1 MSEMLQSRENLHVV
15 HEDIQ
20 QEARERSKSDSQIRE
35 SIAEG
40 LSSAREKNFE
50 AAEHLQEQ
58 IDLTASELQQANISN
73 WRKVRELDAKDISLH
88 EKIEDAEHRLHAENT
103 DTATAIRQEMQDDI
117 SGLARNLTRQTEHL
131 QEQADELSGVVI
143 AEVIERRKDNQEL
156 RQKITDATVEFEGIV
171 ADEASLREEKD
182 EELSGRIET
191 IVYQSNERDDH
202 LQEQANQNAY
212 ANLQISKNLL
222 QEAEYRRKDI
232 QNTQEKIDAETQERV
247 KDTSRIRSVHEVD
260 VSRLEDADSVAAKI
274 RHDKDSGLQEQINEL
289 AYLRLQD
296 ELKNREEHLK
306 AAEDKQHED
315 LQQQTKDTKAAK

>member
-1 MSEMLQSRENLHVV
+1 M
-15 HEDIQ
+15 
-20 QEARERSKSDSQIRE
+20 
-35 SIAEG
+35 
-40 LSSAREKNFE
+40 
-50 AAEHLQEQ
+50 
-58 IDLTASELQQANISN
+58 
-73 WRKVRELDAKDISLH
+73 
-88 EKIEDAEHRLHAENT
+88 HAENT

-117 SGLARNLTRQTEHL
+117 SGLGRNLTRQTEHL

-274 RHDKDSGLQEQINEL
+274 RHDEDSGLQEQINEL

-306 AAEDKQHED
+306 AVEDKQHED
-315 LQQQTKDTKAAK
+315 LQQQAYKRHQNSQINELSAAVLQLVLNIYKGFGRLKSHIKLIETALVDWGVLDEDNIPPMTEIEIDGMLEDIFSGNASGEAIEPADEDEAEFLEDINSIFNP